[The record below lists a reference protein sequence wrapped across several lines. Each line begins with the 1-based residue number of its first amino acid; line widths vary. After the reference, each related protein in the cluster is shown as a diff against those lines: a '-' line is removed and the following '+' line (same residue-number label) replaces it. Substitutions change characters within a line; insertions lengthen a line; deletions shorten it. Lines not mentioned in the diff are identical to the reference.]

1 LFAPRA
7 RLSYRRTV
15 PGDVVATCPACG
27 GRVGRRW
34 PAVATRR
41 VVLCAR
47 CGLGI
52 QLDPPPP
59 ASALYGDG
67 YYDGARRYAYVDYVG
82 DESAHRRNARG
93 RLHTLARLL
102 GGELAGKRILDV
114 GCAFGFFLDEAH
126 RRRADAR
133 GVELSAAASSYARDA
148 LGLDVETAP
157 FADAR
162 AEGFFDAVTMFD
174 YVEHTVDPAADL
186 ARARALIAPGGALL
200 LSTGDRRAPAARLMG
215 RRWHLI
221 QPDYHLFY
229 FTTAALKAMLA
240 RAGWEVA
247 RVARPWRWLSVGA
260 GIEKLAP
267 NVALRRMRALVPVN
281 LGDIVEV
288 AAIPSK

>member
-186 ARARALIAPGGALL
+186 ARAP
-200 LSTGDRRAPAARLMG
+200 RLMG